1 MRVVFMGTPS
11 FALPA
16 LEALHKH
23 HTVVAVYTQPP
34 RPAGRGKA
42 VQPSPVSLWGQYHHI
57 PVETPVSFRD
67 VDTVKALKAYK
78 PEAIV
83 VAAYGLILPQKV
95 LDVAPC
101 LNIHASL
108 LPRWRGAAPVERA
121 IMAGD
126 KETGVSIMM
135 MEAGLDTGPVIH
147 TVTVPITDKTTG
159 GQLLDQLSKAGS
171 KAIVYAL
178 DHLETLPS
186 VPQEAAGVTYAAK
199 VDKDT
204 MRLDWARPATEL
216 LRVIRAFAPAP
227 GAWTD
232 YKGERIK
239 VLDAEVVNTFG
250 RCGMILDN
258 QFLVACGEQ
267 ALRPTLVQRSGKT
280 VMKAPDFL
288 KGFPLTKGQV
298 LAH

>member
-1 MRVVFMGTPS
+1 MRVVFMGTPA
-11 FALPA
+11 FALSA
-16 LEALHKH
+16 LEALHKQ

-42 VQPSPVSLWGQYHHI
+42 VQPSPVALWGQYQTI
-57 PVETPVSFRD
+57 PVETPVSFRAPD
-67 VDTVKALKAYK
+67 VVKALKAYK
-78 PEAIV
+78 PDAIV

-108 LPRWRGAAPVERA
+108 LPRWRGAAPIERA

-126 KETGVSIMM
+126 PETGVSIMM
-135 MEAGLDTGPVIH
+135 MEAGLDTGPVLH
-147 TVTVPITDKTTG
+147 TVKVPITEKTTG
-159 GQLLDQLSKAGS
+159 GQLLDQLSKTGA

-178 DHLETLPS
+178 DHLKTLTP

-204 MRLDWARPATEL
+204 MRLDWARPAAEL

-239 VLDAEVVNTFG
+239 ILDAEVVNTFG
-250 RCGMILDN
+250 RSGMLLDN

-280 VMKAPDFL
+280 VMKTADLL
-288 KGFPLTKGQV
+288 KGFPLVKGQV

>member
-1 MRVVFMGTPS
+1 
-11 FALPA
+11 
-16 LEALHKH
+16 
-23 HTVVAVYTQPP
+23 VA
-34 RPAGRGKA
+34 
-42 VQPSPVSLWGQYHHI
+42 LWGQYQTI
-57 PVETPVSFRD
+57 PVETPVSFRAPD
-67 VDTVKALKAYK
+67 VVKALKAYK
-78 PEAIV
+78 PDTIV

-108 LPRWRGAAPVERA
+108 LPRWRGAAPIERA

-126 KETGVSIMM
+126 AQTGVSIMM
-135 MEAGLDTGPVIH
+135 MEAGLDTGPVLH
-147 TVTVPITDKTTG
+147 TVKVPITEKTTG
-159 GQLLDQLSKAGS
+159 GQLLDQLSKTGA

-178 DHLETLPS
+178 DHLKTLTP
-186 VPQEAAGVTYAAK
+186 VPQEATGVTYAAK

-204 MRLDWARPATEL
+204 MRLDWARPAAEL

-239 VLDAEVVNTFG
+239 ILDAEVVNTFG
-250 RCGMILDN
+250 RSGMLLDN

-280 VMKAPDFL
+280 VMKTADFL
-288 KGFPLTKGQV
+288 KGFPLVKGQV

>member
-1 MRVVFMGTPS
+1 MRVVFMGTPA
-11 FALPA
+11 FALSA
-16 LEALHKH
+16 LEALHKQ

-42 VQPSPVSLWGQYHHI
+42 VQPSPVALWGQYQTI
-57 PVETPVSFRD
+57 PVETPVSFRAPD
-67 VDTVKALKAYK
+67 VVKALKAYK
-78 PEAIV
+78 PQAIV

-108 LPRWRGAAPVERA
+108 LPRWRGAAPIERA

-126 KETGVSIMM
+126 PETGVSIMM
-135 MEAGLDTGPVIH
+135 MEAGLDTGPVLH
-147 TVTVPITDKTTG
+147 TVKVPITEKTTG
-159 GQLLDQLSKAGS
+159 GQLLDQLSKTGA

-178 DHLETLPS
+178 DHLKTLTP
-186 VPQEAAGVTYAAK
+186 VPQEATGVTYAAK

-204 MRLDWARPATEL
+204 MRLDWSRPAAEL

-239 VLDAEVVNTFG
+239 ILDAEVVNTFG
-250 RCGMILDN
+250 RSGMLLDN

-280 VMKAPDFL
+280 VMKTADFL
-288 KGFPLTKGQV
+288 KGFPLVKGQV